1 MFLCIN
7 DVLEVGAEPGLPVPV
22 GSPSPA
28 VSSRGHGATACRR
41 GHRWL
46 HGVTVGM
53 AGHRPGLGAS
63 ELLLSEGL

>member
-7 DVLEVGAEPGLPVPV
+7 DVLEVGAEPGLPVPA

-28 VSSRGHGATACRR
+28 VSSRGRSASACQR

-46 HGVTVGM
+46 HAVTHGDGGDARAQAWPQSLHPV
-53 AGHRPGLGAS
+53 P
-63 ELLLSEGL
+63 E